1 MEERK
6 MNKTYFKYAKFGES
20 WILPVWTD
28 SMMYKDPA
36 GCFGWDKDIH
46 FVSEVSEQEYEASF
60 FPKKEPVQLELFTC

>member
-1 MEERK
+1 

-46 FVSEVSEQEYEASF
+46 FVS
-60 FPKKEPVQLELFTC
+60 